1 MIPRFDEPS
10 KKDLRYTHRPGAYGI
25 LVQGDMA
32 LLTFQSEP
40 EPEFQL
46 PGGGI
51 EAGESPIAAL
61 HREVAE
67 ETGWGIRILRRL
79 GAFQRF
85 TYMPDYHLWAQK
97 VCHIYLCRP
106 TRMKGSITEPY
117 HSVHWV
123 PLTKAAHILGNGGDR
138 HFVQQYLDRHNR
150 RRTRP

>member
-1 MIPRFDEPS
+1 MIRRFGEGP
-10 KKDLRYTHRPGAYGI
+10 LRGQRYTRRHGVYAVLTLGRD
-25 LVQGDMA
+25 V
-32 LLTFQSEP
+32 LLTHQAEP